1 MRDHGIADCYM
12 QEQGYMTKGSREHS
26 SENSWWGSICMCKRG
41 GGNFLV
47 NKMQNKYLIHT
58 WSIVTLDHSNQTL
71 ISKQIT
77 SCAKL
82 S

>member
-26 SENSWWGSICMCKRG
+26 SENSWWVSICMCKRG

-47 NKMQNKYLIHT
+47 NKLPECK
-58 WSIVTLDHSNQTL
+58 
-71 ISKQIT
+71 T
-77 SCAKL
+77 ST
-82 S
+82 